1 MNQKLAKT
9 ISFILHP
16 LLMPTLVFFIVF
28 YFAEIAVP
36 FSEEGRIRL
45 LGLIFISTFL
55 FPFGSIILL
64 HSTTLIGN
72 LQIDS
77 QTQKPLPFVTVTVFY
92 TMITYFFVD
101 KVGLDILPSSM
112 IIAIALTTALVTIIS
127 TTFNISIHSTAIGG
141 VLGIL
146 FCIKGVYYELHLLI
160 YPIAACIFL
169 AGLLM
174 TARLYL
180 QTHTPFQVFSGAILG
195 FAVCFSVLW
204 WLV

>member
-1 MNQKLAKT
+1 
-9 ISFILHP
+9 
-16 LLMPTLVFFIVF
+16 MPTLVFFIVF

-36 FSEEGRIRL
+36 FSEEGRFRL

-72 LQIDS
+72 LQIDKE
-77 QTQKPLPFVTVTVFY
+77 TKKPLPFVTVTVFY

-127 TTFNISIHSTAIGG
+127 TVFNISIHSTALGG
-141 VLGIL
+141 VIGIL
-146 FCIKGVYYELHLLI
+146 FCIKGVYYELNLLI
-160 YPIAACIFL
+160 YPIIICIFL
-169 AGLLM
+169 AGLVM

-180 QTHTPFQVFSGAILG
+180 QTHTPAQVFSGLILG
-195 FAVCFSVLW
+195 FTVCFSVLW
-204 WLV
+204 WLI